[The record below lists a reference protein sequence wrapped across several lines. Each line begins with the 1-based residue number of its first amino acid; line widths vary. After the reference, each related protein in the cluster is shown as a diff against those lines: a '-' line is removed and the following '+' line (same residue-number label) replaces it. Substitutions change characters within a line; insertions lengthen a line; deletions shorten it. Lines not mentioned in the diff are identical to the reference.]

1 MSVNWHST
9 LGSATCDQSN
19 GHGIKPSRWACVDHE
34 WETSL
39 KWAYVLRLVIWE
51 TSGLGPLVTLSY
63 HVHHL
68 QSRKIRFPRRNTK
81 KKPKKQIFSPLLLGK
96 RGILLIFPIQNKTTI
111 WNKTTISSQKKVFF
125 YFFYFFLKIG
135 FLRWGQNLNL
145 KKMFFLSFF

>member
-68 QSRKIRFPRRNTK
+68 QSRKIRFPSRNTK
-81 KKPKKQIFSPLLLGK
+81 QKPKKQILSPLLLGQ
-96 RGILLIFPIQNKTTI
+96 RE
-111 WNKTTISSQKKVFF
+111 F
-125 YFFYFFLKIG
+125 YWFFLYKIRQ
-135 FLRWGQNLNL
+135 LYEIRELYEVV
-145 KKMFFLSFF
+145 KSFFQLFFQLFLKTEFSRW

>member
-68 QSRKIRFPRRNTK
+68 QSRKIRFPSRNTK

-125 YFFYFFLKIG
+125 IFFVFFKNWIFEVG
-135 FLRWGQNLNL
+135 SKSRPQ
-145 KKMFFLSFF
+145 KMFFFSFF

>member
-9 LGSATCDQSN
+9 LGSATCGQSN

-63 HVHHL
+63 HVHHP
-68 QSRKIRFPRRNTK
+68 QSRKIRFPSRNTK
-81 KKPKKQIFSPLLLGK
+81 KKPKKQIFSPLLLGREFYCFFLYK
-96 RGILLIFPIQNKTTI
+96 IKTTI
-111 WNKTTISSQKKVFF
+111 WNKTTIWSGQKFF
-125 YFFYFFLKIG
+125 STFFSTFSKNRYF
-135 FLRWGQNLNL
+135 
-145 KKMFFLSFF
+145 